1 MTGAS
6 GRGGGGWRYRV
17 ATDRSRPGAIGV
29 IDLRGDAD
37 LLSEIGLPKLEPGAM
52 RLADLWG
59 VDRGLVVGWSAG
71 FLQVMPHGGPAVVKA
86 VVCEMEARGA
96 ARAVSDERALAALY
110 PEARDRIEARM
121 LAALAEAQSP
131 LAVDLLLRQPGLWR
145 AGGKSDP
152 ERDRVLSRL
161 IEPALVAA
169 VGPANIGKS
178 TLLNTLAGRSVAAVA
193 DEPGTTRDHVGLLLE
208 VGGLTVRYVDTPG
221 IREVDE
227 GGVEAEA
234 GAIAAEVVNE
244 ADLVLECTGDLA
256 SAESCGTG
264 GLPES
269 AGRGAW
275 GAGCVGSVIRVGLRR
290 DLGPPA
296 GAVDVE
302 VSAQTGEGIGELTGL
317 IRERLVPA
325 RMLESER
332 PWRFWSRGGVG

>member
-1 MTGAS
+1 MNGAS
-6 GRGGGGWRYRV
+6 GRGGRGWRYRV

-29 IDLRGDAD
+29 IDLLGDAD
-37 LLSEIGLPKLEPGAM
+37 LLPEIGLPKVEPGAM

-59 VDRGLVVGWSAG
+59 VDRGLVVRWSAG

-86 VVCEMEARGA
+86 VVCALEARGVV
-96 ARAVSDERALAALY
+96 RAGLDERALSALY
-110 PEARDRIEARM
+110 PEVRDRIEGRM
-121 LAALAEAQSP
+121 LAVLAEAQSP
-131 LAVDLLLRQPGLWR
+131 LAIDLLLRQPGLWR

-152 ERDRVLSRL
+152 ARDRVLSRL

-221 IREVDE
+221 IREGVE

-234 GAIAAEVVNE
+234 GAIATEVVQR
-244 ADLVLECTGDLA
+244 ADLVLECTG
-256 SAESCGTG
+256 ECGTG

-275 GAGCVGSVIRVGLRR
+275 GMGCGGCVIRVGLRR

-302 VSAQTGEGIGELTGL
+302 VSAQTGAGIAELAGL

-325 RMLESER
+325 GLLEGDT
-332 PWRFWSRGGVG
+332 PWRFWMG